1 MNKKIKKVLTIISI
15 IIIIFGIISG
25 LSVSNELEN
34 STNNN
39 NIYIDGTDVSG
50 IVEITSFMGAKILGF
65 VIVVY
70 SLLLDVAIWIVYWII
85 ILIIKIV
92 KWLKKRKNE
101 KYEKEQ

>member
-1 MNKKIKKVLTIISI
+1 MNKKIKKVLIIISI

-25 LSVSNELEN
+25 LSVSNELVN

-50 IVEITSFMGAKILGF
+50 IVEITTFMGAKILGF